1 MTATTSPDR
10 RRGPSL
16 GTRVF
21 LVTFLLIAL
30 SVGAAVAVTSFL
42 VRRIARAAA
51 QEALAS
57 SSSVQEIV
65 QGQTQERLKLIS
77 RVFANDPYLAAYVAQ
92 ASSEMDVASILDLL
106 GERQQDLGF
115 DFAILLDPNGRVIA
129 RTDRLQASGQNL
141 AGRPLVARALEEL
154 EAAGIW
160 EEDGR
165 LYDAA
170 VVHLRRESSLLG
182 FMVTGFAIT
191 DQSARGIH
199 DVSGADIAYVALG
212 QGGPKVVATTL
223 GTTTARSL
231 EAMLRSRGQLLQEA
245 FAKAEGGDGNE
256 AGASEMELELDGERW
271 SALASPLAGAE
282 GRPVGATIALA
293 SVRREMAAYRRI
305 ETGLIIAGL
314 VSGLLGGLL
323 AFALARRT
331 LAPLR
336 ALAGAADAARQGNYD
351 QKIDTGRTDEVG
363 RLSHAFDE
371 LLADLREK
379 RDMETYVTELSRN
392 LPEPAQGRTVVGGPQ
407 TREVLLLGIDLRRYA
422 RAASNGGPQETLD
435 RLTDDLKRLT
445 AAVGTQRGQLEGV
458 TGHRVL
464 VRFEGESRGRRAL
477 TAAAQVLAG
486 YARPEAS
493 EEEISPAIALAS
505 GKTVSGPVT
514 VGEQLERALV
524 GLPVQQLDALLREA
538 TPGEI
543 LLSREVHEELRASFE
558 QAGYHLAERRGV
570 LSPQPLF
577 VVTATLATRLSGLRG
592 FGGAGGTESRDT
604 LTPAGVQTLS
614 GIAPGALMGQRFEI
628 LSVLGAGGMG
638 VVYKARDRE
647 LDDLVALKMLKR
659 EQMTDPTL
667 LERLKSEIKLAR
679 KITHPNV
686 LRTYDFGEIEG
697 IPYISM
703 EYVRGVTLRYMLDQT
718 RRLPYSAGLRLAKQL
733 CAGLGAA
740 HSVGVLHRDIKP
752 ENLIL
757 EPTGNAKLMD
767 FGIARPIRRMEP
779 GRTEAGMIVGTPLYL
794 SPEQLQGQE
803 ADARADIYSTGVV
816 LYEIFAGVLPFNGAN
831 AMEILLKHI
840 REAPPPPRTHW
851 AEIPPKLEQI
861 ILRCL
866 AKNPAERYGSVDE
879 LLRDLETLSA

>member
-1 MTATTSPDR
+1 MTATTNPSR
-10 RRGPSL
+10 RTGPSL

-21 LVTFLLIAL
+21 LVTFLLIVL

-42 VRRIARAAA
+42 VRRIARATA

-57 SSSVQEIV
+57 SSTVQEIV
-65 QGQTQERLKLIS
+65 QGRTQERLKLIS

-106 GERQQDLGF
+106 EERRQDLGF
-115 DFAILLDPNGRVIA
+115 DFAILLDTSGRVIA
-129 RTDRLQASGQNL
+129 RTDRQASGQDL
-141 AGRPLVARALEEL
+141 ASRPLVAKALEEF

-170 VVHLRRESSLLG
+170 VVALRREANLFG

-212 QGGPKVVATTL
+212 QEGPKVVATTL
-223 GTTTARSL
+223 GATTARSL
-231 EAMLRSRGQLLQEA
+231 EAALRSRGQILREA
-245 FAKAEGGDGNE
+245 FARAEGEDG
-256 AGASEMELELDGERW
+256 GAKGGREIELELDEERW
-271 SALASPLAGAE
+271 SALASPLTGAE

-305 ETGLIIAGL
+305 ETGLILAGL

-392 LPEPAQGRTVVGGPQ
+392 LPEPAQGRAVVGGPQ

-422 RAASNGGPQETLD
+422 RAMSNGGPQQTLD
-435 RLTDDLKRLT
+435 HLADDLKRLT
-445 AAVGTQRGQLEGV
+445 AAVGAQRGQLEGV

-464 VRFEGESRGRRAL
+464 VRFEGEGRGRRAL
-477 TAAAQVLAG
+477 TAAAQLLASYSSADG
-486 YARPEAS
+486 VA
-493 EEEISPAIALAS
+493 EEEVHPAVALAS
-505 GKTVSGPVT
+505 GKAVSGPVA
-514 VGEQLERALV
+514 VGEQLERALL

-543 LLSREVHEELRASFE
+543 LLSREVHEELRPAFE

-570 LSPQPLF
+570 LSPQPLY
-577 VVTATLATRLSGLRG
+577 VVTATLASRLSGLRG
-592 FGGAGGTESRDT
+592 FGAADHRET
-604 LTPAGVQTLS
+604 LAPAGVQTLS
-614 GIAPGALMGQRFEI
+614 GISPGALMGQRFEI

-659 EQMTDPTL
+659 EQVTDPNL

-686 LRTYDFGEIEG
+686 LRTYDFGEIDG

-740 HSVGVLHRDIKP
+740 HAVGVLHRDIKP

-779 GRTEAGMIVGTPLYL
+779 GQTEAGMIVGTPLYL

-831 AMEILLKHI
+831 AMEILLKHV
-840 REAPPPPRTHW
+840 REAPPPPRSHW

-866 AKNPAERYGSVDE
+866 AKNPAERHGSVDE